1 MITLLKRDN
10 AHTITEGLELV
21 QLVET
26 YKASLKE
33 PPKAKTFGKE
43 ISRIFNARGG
53 SFHYSVA
60 GAAKFFKADE
70 LRVDHVFM
78 CCRHDDTNK
87 HWSYLIIRTEKP
99 VNEGR
104 AETGQCSAS
113 NITNLEQHTRV
124 AECSLPLVLQRL
136 SSPAAFILVL
146 NEDSLPTWATSDLTR
161 GPG

>member
-1 MITLLKRDN
+1 MYIGFHQEKITRDIGSKQACSAPLITLLKRDN

-21 QLVET
+21 ET
-26 YKASLKE
+26 YIASLKE
-33 PPKAKTFGKE
+33 PPKAKMFGKE

-87 HWSYLIIRTEKP
+87 HWSYLIIRC
-99 VNEGR
+99 NFR
-104 AETGQCSAS
+104 CSDVC
-113 NITNLEQHTRV
+113 I
-124 AECSLPLVLQRL
+124 
-136 SSPAAFILVL
+136 
-146 NEDSLPTWATSDLTR
+146 
-161 GPG
+161 